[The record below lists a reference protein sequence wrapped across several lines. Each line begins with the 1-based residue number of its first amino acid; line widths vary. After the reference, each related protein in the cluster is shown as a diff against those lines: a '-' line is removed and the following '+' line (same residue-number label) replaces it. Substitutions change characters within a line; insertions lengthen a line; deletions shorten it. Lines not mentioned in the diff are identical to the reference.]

1 MGLIAN
7 EVSHIRRMIVI
18 EPGSGTIVI
27 LVMGTT
33 LVLIWNHVTLV
44 HIILSI
50 ASFFWVG
57 PVFSWSH
64 SPRIYPT
71 MATADISLN

>member
-1 MGLIAN
+1 MTAN

-18 EPGSGTIVI
+18 EPGSSTIVI
-27 LVMGTT
+27 LVMDAI
-33 LVLIWNHVTLV
+33 LVLIWSDVTLV

-64 SPRIYPT
+64 SPRICAT
-71 MATADISLN
+71 MATANISLN